1 MYLEVK
7 EWPESQE
14 VMDDPE
20 WFFIQSLPRDSEYIN
35 WNDPVGS
42 SAYARIVQQIPELTK
57 QSVTLCQD
65 DEWQGGNN
73 E

>member
-20 WFFIQSLPRDSEYIN
+20 WFFIMSYNRNETDRIG
-35 WNDPVGS
+35 D
-42 SAYARIVQQIPELTK
+42 SAYARIVQQVPELTK
-57 QSVTLCQD
+57 QSIKLCQD
-65 DEWQGGNN
+65 DEWQEGDD